1 MQIPGWIPGTWVSRS
16 CAWIMDGNYWNLE
29 YGTSLSRALF
39 QYKHFVC
46 LEAEDPGAYALIL
59 EDVGGRAVHWSG
71 PVWSPQSSVLWG
83 WDGQRPLP
91 KLADSA
97 CFFFLGCSPREVKSK
112 ITTTY
117 FYRFSQFPSQLSRFW
132 LALYGFHFSTS

>member
-1 MQIPGWIPGTWVSRS
+1 
-16 CAWIMDGNYWNLE
+16 MDGNYWNLE

-71 PVWSPQSSVLWG
+71 VWSPQSSVLWG

-97 CFFFLGCSPREVKSK
+97 CFFFRMFAQSGQVKDHNHL
-112 ITTTY
+112 IL
-117 FYRFSQFPSQLSRFW
+117 QIFPVPESIV
-132 LALYGFHFSTS
+132 